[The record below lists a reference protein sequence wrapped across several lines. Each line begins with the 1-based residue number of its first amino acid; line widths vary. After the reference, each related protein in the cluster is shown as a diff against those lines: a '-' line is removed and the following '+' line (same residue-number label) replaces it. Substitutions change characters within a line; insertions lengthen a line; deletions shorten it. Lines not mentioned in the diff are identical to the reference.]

1 MDFTIHRVWLSATG
15 ERGTYAG
22 ASLWNP
28 GDGSGE
34 MDDPEGL
41 KRARALG
48 AKMAD
53 LTKRLN
59 LDN

>member
-1 MDFTIHRVWLSATG
+1 MVVCNG
-15 ERGTYAG
+15 ERELTQSQ
-22 ASLWNP
+22 SLES

-34 MDDPEGL
+34 MDDPKGL